1 MNKICAILPIMLGL
15 VLAAPSSESAL
26 AEPVTSPAPDS
37 LNLAQATTNLSSL
50 TGQYFVQGQDTEG
63 AYTGVAWIQTN
74 TAGDKVE
81 VHWSIDRAPNTPDGM
96 EEYVGVGGLNA
107 GNLEVTYVGP
117 TTYSSGT
124 QTFTVTPNGT
134 LQATFNYTAPDGQPA
149 TGTETLIPVSNISLS
164 STP

>member
-15 VLAAPSSESAL
+15 VLAVPSSESAL
-26 AEPVTSPAPDS
+26 AEPIPSPVPAS
-37 LNLAQATTNLSSL
+37 NLAQATTSLSNL
-50 TGQYFVQGQDTEG
+50 TGQYVVQGQDAEG
-63 AYTGVAWIQTN
+63 SYTGVAWIQTN

-124 QTFTVTPNGT
+124 QTFTVTSNGT

-149 TGTETLIPVSNISLS
+149 TGSETLIPVSNISLS